1 MFSQFET
8 KLEDIPLHSLYNLL
22 RPITLPRKLTR
33 FNNWGR
39 AFYCTPL
46 AIFEPESL
54 FQCKLVL
61 ELARREGKTV
71 RAAGVGHSP
80 SDLACTSGY
89 MVRLTKMNR
98 LIQVDYEK
106 RYALVEAGITL
117 HDLHAELDKYNL
129 AMINVGSI
137 SDQTLAG
144 IVTTATH
151 GSGINYGVMST
162 NVQALKLLLADGRV
176 TRCSKTEEPDLFNA
190 TLCGLGTTGILLEVL
205 LDVEHAFRLKEVQE
219 PLSFDAM
226 IRGMDHL
233 VRSAQHVRFWW
244 FPAVDQV
251 ICSSADR
258 TCDVPKPAGSWFW
271 NTFLGFHF
279 VQLILFLGRYFHF
292 LNIWAQYL
300 NFWLVSK
307 KSVGIDDSYR
317 IFNVDCKYPQFTT
330 EWSIPYA
337 SAQACLQ
344 ELHSWLRQ
352 ELADRKGLRP
362 HFPVE
367 IRFSAADDIWLSPS
381 SGQLTCWI
389 GSTQYKPYGLNVPYQ
404 ALFRNFEAIVSR
416 YQGRPHWAK
425 AHKLRPDDLR
435 QLYPRFDDFRQVL
448 DKVDPN
454 GLFRSEYVQRHIYGK
469 PIDSRVFKL
478 RSQGQ
483 STCRDRGGDK

>member
-1 MFSQFET
+1 
-8 KLEDIPLHSLYNLL
+8 
-22 RPITLPRKLTR
+22 
-33 FNNWGR
+33 
-39 AFYCTPL
+39 
-46 AIFEPESL
+46 
-54 FQCKLVL
+54 
-61 ELARREGKTV
+61 
-71 RAAGVGHSP
+71 
-80 SDLACTSGY
+80 
-89 MVRLTKMNR
+89 
-98 LIQVDYEK
+98 
-106 RYALVEAGITL
+106 
-117 HDLHAELDKYNL
+117 
-129 AMINVGSI
+129 MINVGSI

-258 TCDVPKPAGSWFW
+258 TYDVSLILISCDSPLQCLTQVPKPAGSWFW

-317 IFNVDCKYPQFTT
+317 IFNVDCKVGSAFDRALHLHWAYGRIQN
-330 EWSIPYA
+330 SIRNL
-337 SAQACLQ
+337 LQ
-344 ELHSWLRQ
+344 NGQSHMPVHKPVFKSCILGS
-352 ELADRKGLRP
+352 DRSLQIGKDWDL
-362 HFPVE
+362 
-367 IRFSAADDIWLSPS
+367 ISPS
-381 SGQLTCWI
+381 RSDFLLQMTSGWAQVVVSSLV
-389 GSTQYKPYGLNVPYQ
+389 GSVQPST
-404 ALFRNFEAIVSR
+404 
-416 YQGRPHWAK
+416 
-425 AHKLRPDDLR
+425 
-435 QLYPRFDDFRQVL
+435 
-448 DKVDPN
+448 
-454 GLFRSEYVQRHIYGK
+454 SE
-469 PIDSRVFKL
+469 PA
-478 RSQGQ
+478 
-483 STCRDRGGDK
+483 TE